1 MKSGPRRPLASVQTV
16 KVVVAAGAR
25 STSLSEEAGMAAPN
39 VGVVRAETA
48 KAAMADFIVL
58 VADVR
63 DFDFKVV
70 ILKIEEWNAAG
81 FRLEVDRE
89 S

>member
-16 KVVVAAGAR
+16 NVVVAAGAR
-25 STSLSEEAGMAAPN
+25 STSPSEEAGMAAPN
-39 VGVVRAETA
+39 VVAVR
-48 KAAMADFIVL
+48 AMADFQ
-58 VADVR
+58 
-63 DFDFKVV
+63 VV